1 MVFGY
6 ETSTMRIDPSGQVTV
21 YVSVHSH
28 GQGLETTLAQIA
40 ADTLGVGLDDIRVSF
55 GDTSEVAYGSGT
67 FASRAAVL
75 CGGSTQLASEDL
87 RAKISRIAAHL
98 LEAAP
103 EDIVLADGRA
113 HVAGSAERGISLAEI
128 ARTTHHNPQHIPEDE
143 TPILESTRTYDA
155 SPGTGT
161 FTNAALIAMV
171 EVDPD
176 TGFVDV
182 QRLVCVE
189 DCGRIIN
196 PLIVD
201 GQVQGGIAQGI
212 GSALFEELVYDA
224 DGQPLT
230 TTLVDYLMPGT
241 TDMPDLRVRHL
252 ETPSPF
258 TVLGIKGMGEGGAI
272 GPGALIASAVD
283 DAIRPLTSARV
294 SSLPITPEKV
304 LEMID
309 VGRSSRPPDAPD

>member
-1 MVFGY
+1 
-6 ETSTMRIDPSGQVTV
+6 
-21 YVSVHSH
+21 
-28 GQGLETTLAQIA
+28 
-40 ADTLGVGLDDIRVSF
+40 
-55 GDTSEVAYGSGT
+55 
-67 FASRAAVL
+67 
-75 CGGSTQLASEDL
+75 
-87 RAKISRIAAHL
+87 
-98 LEAAP
+98 
-103 EDIVLADGRA
+103 
-113 HVAGSAERGISLAEI
+113 
-128 ARTTHHNPQHIPEDE
+128 
-143 TPILESTRTYDA
+143 
-155 SPGTGT
+155 
-161 FTNAALIAMV
+161 MV